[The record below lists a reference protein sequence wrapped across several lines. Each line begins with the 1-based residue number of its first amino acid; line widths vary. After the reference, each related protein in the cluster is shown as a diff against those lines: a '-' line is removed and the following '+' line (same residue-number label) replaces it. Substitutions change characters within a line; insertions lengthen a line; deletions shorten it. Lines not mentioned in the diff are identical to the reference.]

1 MAANMAS
8 ALYSLQF
15 AMCHLIADLLEHILQ
30 NEATTQISL
39 VDGADEAGHEHRH
52 DCDEDGE
59 EGDALGPE
67 VAHRPAA
74 RSNYID

>member
-1 MAANMAS
+1 MSNEETS
-8 ALYSLQF
+8 
-15 AMCHLIADLLEHILQ
+15 HLIADLIGHIVR
-30 NEATTQISL
+30 NEASTQFNSFNISL
-39 VDGADEAGHEHRH
+39 VDGADEAGHENRH

-74 RSNYID
+74 HIN